1 MNYDPAVH
9 SLLCPKCG
17 HGMKEVTWG
26 MHEEITIDRC
36 THCNGIWFDT
46 NEAQQLKR
54 KPESEVLDEGNPR
67 EGRKWDRHVDI
78 NCPRCSKKMLKSSDP
93 KQTHIWYEVCVDHGM
108 FMDAGEF
115 TDYKFETLKDRFRD
129 MIRGKRD
136 TTAP

>member
-1 MNYDPAVH
+1 MKYDPDVH

-17 HGMKEVTWG
+17 HGMMEVTWG
-26 MHEEITIDRC
+26 THEEIIIDRC
-36 THCNGIWFDT
+36 THCKGMWFDT
-46 NEAQQLKR
+46 NEAQQLKT

-67 EGRKWDRHVDI
+67 EGRKWDRHADI
-78 NCPRCSKKMLKSSDP
+78 VCPRCGKKTLKSSDP
-93 KQTHIWYEVCVDHGM
+93 KQIHIWYEVCVDHGM

-129 MIRGKRD
+129 VIRGKRD